1 VKAHV
6 SLQFERLQTTLAG
19 QRQRYIFLCD
29 DVDADKAVLLYIP
42 EADGKKTYLSGVTV
56 GRGFFVSFIILGSG
70 VDATGVVGTDIS
82 SERRALPPRA
92 SKSSACFVFLV
103 PSFIPD
109 PLNVGARNE
118 DGIGDTVLAGEEGP
132 SKRCETGA

>member
-1 VKAHV
+1 MSPLSSSDSRPPSRRRESDIV
-6 SLQFERLQTTLAG
+6 SFVMRWTLTKES
-19 QRQRYIFLCD
+19 RSISRR
-29 DVDADKAVLLYIP
+29 
-42 EADGKKTYLSGVTV
+42 DGNRAYLSGVTV
-56 GRGFFVSFIILGSG
+56 GRGFFVSFITLGSG

-109 PLNVGARNE
+109 PLNVGARSE
-118 DGIGDTVLAGEEGP
+118 EGTGDTVLAGGEP
-132 SKRCETGA
+132 SNRCETGA

>member
-1 VKAHV
+1 MSPFSSSDSRPPSRGRESDMVTFV
-6 SLQFERLQTTLAG
+6 TRWTLTKESHSTS
-19 QRQRYIFLCD
+19 RR
-29 DVDADKAVLLYIP
+29 
-42 EADGKKTYLSGVTV
+42 DGNGAYLSGVTV
-56 GRGFFVSFIILGSG
+56 GRGFFVSFIIVGSG

-92 SKSSACFVFLV
+92 SKSSACFVFFV

-118 DGIGDTVLAGEEGP
+118 EGTGDTVLAGGEP
-132 SKRCETGA
+132 SNRCETGA